1 MGELVLSNSAVIIGK
16 GFMSEII
23 DLKELSIPA
32 QHTADLASFDVRPKF
47 MDKWITSLPMA
58 NLGETSR
65 LVFKA
70 VVEIN
75 RLEMPIQQRYKAME
89 LLRKPCHYIVESLEK
104 HFAGRPLPLNKRNRK
119 ISELARALL
128 SELSVGYK
136 IIARQIETSSRPDL
150 KLLTNTL
157 HRAMSYQG
165 LLLLRSYQVYAPYP
179 RGIWKELH
187 TIYHFIES
195 YDLLKQV
202 IKDPLNL
209 LPGNSSIETLYK
221 KILLLSLAMP
231 YRLHRGEIDKVC
243 TLLNQFVNFSHLNKI
258 TEGTPPAGLFIIDLD
273 SDNQPGYLAMHNS
286 NDFSGCRLL
295 NTSEMIINL
304 NEQLQAPDS
313 ELLSIV
319 TPDLSKRLLSAW
331 SVLSKRSFSR
341 LHKNDSFAN
350 VAFGLSAAHYFVSGE
365 QSFSS
370 TPSQHDG
377 ETVLNS
383 KVSDFHS
390 TRVHALSDVAKG
402 PDVWNM
408 NFTYSKNDPIN
419 GESDK
424 NSLTNGN
431 TVTSAPNSEYQT
443 VELAMSNVS
452 AGGYCLVSRENVD
465 FSAHVGD
472 LLAIHDNNETS
483 LEQWGIGVI
492 RRMLSNRSSNIE
504 LGIEM
509 LTPNAVAVAARLE
522 SADDNQPGSDYLR
535 CLMLPEL
542 RTIEQPATI
551 ITPSMPFK
559 KESHIRINLQDHSI
573 LAVLSKQL
581 ESTGSFSQFE
591 FKVLEEN
598 MVDSDNNKNNI
609 EGPINENDFD
619 SIWSTL

>member
-1 MGELVLSNSAVIIGK
+1 
-16 GFMSEII
+16 MSEII
-23 DLKELSIPA
+23 DLKGLAIPA
-32 QHTADLASFDVRPKF
+32 QHAADVASFDVRPKF
-47 MDKWITSLPMA
+47 MEKWITSLPMA

-128 SELSVGYK
+128 SELAVGYK
-136 IIARQIETSSRPDL
+136 IIAREIEKSSRPDL
-150 KLLTNTL
+150 KLLTNAL
-157 HRAMSYQG
+157 HRTMSYQG

-209 LPGNSSIETLYK
+209 LPGNSSIDTLYK

-243 TLLNQFVNFSHLNKI
+243 TLLNQFVGFSRLNKI
-258 TEGTPPAGLFIIDLD
+258 TEGTPPAGLFIIDLS
-273 SDNQPGYLAMHNS
+273 SDNQPGYLAMHSS
-286 NDFSGCRLL
+286 NDFSNCRLL

-304 NEQLQAPDS
+304 NEQLKS
-313 ELLSIV
+313 STSGLLKIV

-341 LHKNDSFAN
+341 IQREESFAD

-365 QSFSS
+365 QSFS
-370 TPSQHDG
+370 TAPG
-377 ETVLNS
+377 ELEGDHAA
-383 KVSDFHS
+383 DFHS

-408 NFTYSKNDPIN
+408 NFTYSDNDPLN
-419 GESDK
+419 AEPDK
-424 NSLTNGN
+424 KILNN
-431 TVTSAPNSEYQT
+431 TDTMTSAPISEYQT
-443 VELAMSNVS
+443 VKLAMSNVS
-452 AGGYCLVSRENVD
+452 AGGYCLVSQENVD

-472 LLAIHDNNETS
+472 LLAIHDTS
-483 LEQWGIGVI
+483 ELSIEQWGIGVI
-492 RRMLSNRSSNIE
+492 RRMLSNRTGNIE

-522 SADDNQPGSDYLR
+522 SAGDTQPGSDYLR

-559 KESHIRINLQDHSI
+559 TDSHIRINLQDRSI

-581 ESTGSFSQFE
+581 ESTRSFSQFE
-591 FKVLEEN
+591 FKVLEEDMTDDN
-598 MVDSDNNKNNI
+598 KDSEKM

-619 SIWSTL
+619 SIWSSL

>member
-1 MGELVLSNSAVIIGK
+1 
-16 GFMSEII
+16 MSEII
-23 DLKELSIPA
+23 DLKGLSIPA
-32 QHTADLASFDVRPKF
+32 QHAADLASFDVRPKF
-47 MDKWITSLPMA
+47 MEKWITSLPMA

-128 SELSVGYK
+128 SELAVGYK
-136 IIARQIETSSRPDL
+136 IIARQIESSSRPDL
-150 KLLTNTL
+150 KLLTNAL

-187 TIYHFIES
+187 TTYHFIES

-209 LPGNSSIETLYK
+209 LPGNSNLETLYK

-243 TLLNQFVNFSHLNKI
+243 ILLNEFVGFSRLNKM
-258 TEGTPPAGLFIIDLD
+258 TDGAPPAGLFIIELS
-273 SDNQPGYLAMHNS
+273 SDNQPGYLAMHS
-286 NDFSGCRLL
+286 CNDFNSCRLL
-295 NTSEMIINL
+295 NTSEMTINL

-313 ELLSIV
+313 KLLNIV
-319 TPDLSKRLLSAW
+319 SPDLCKRLLSAW

-341 LHKNDSFAN
+341 IQREDSYAD
-350 VAFGLSAAHYFVSGE
+350 VAFGLSAAHFFVSGE
-365 QSFSS
+365 QSFET
-370 TPSQHDG
+370 TPGQHDG
-377 ETVLNS
+377 KSVLNS
-383 KVSDFHS
+383 HASDFHS
-390 TRVHALSDVAKG
+390 TRVHALSDVTKG

-408 NFTYSKNDPIN
+408 NFTYSSNDPFN
-419 GESDK
+419 APPDK
-424 NSLTNGN
+424 NSLNYN
-431 TVTSAPNSEYQT
+431 DAITSSPTSDYQT
-443 VELAMSNVS
+443 VKLAMSNVS
-452 AGGYCLVSRENVD
+452 AGGYCLVSQENVD

-472 LLAIHDNNETS
+472 LVAIHDTSELS

-492 RRMLSNRSSNIE
+492 RRMLSNRSNNVE

-522 SADDNQPGSDYLR
+522 TANDTQPGSDYLR

-559 KESHIRINLQDHSI
+559 TNSHIRINLQDQSI

-581 ESTGSFSQFE
+581 ECTRSFSQFE
-591 FKVLEEN
+591 FTVLEKGLSE
-598 MVDSDNNKNNI
+598 DNSGDKNV

>member
-1 MGELVLSNSAVIIGK
+1 
-16 GFMSEII
+16 MSEII
-23 DLKELSIPA
+23 DLKGLSIPA
-32 QHTADLASFDVRPKF
+32 QHAADSTSFDVRPKF

-75 RLEMPIQQRYKAME
+75 RLEMPIQQRFKAME

-128 SELSVGYK
+128 SELAVGYK
-136 IIARQIETSSRPDL
+136 IIARQIESSSRPDL
-150 KLLTNTL
+150 KLLTSTL

-187 TIYHFIES
+187 TTYHFIES

-243 TLLNQFVNFSHLNKI
+243 TLLNHFVEFSRLNKI
-258 TEGTPPAGLFIIDLD
+258 SDDTPPAGLFIIDLD
-273 SDNQPGYLAMHNS
+273 SDNQPGYLAMHSS
-286 NDFSGCRLL
+286 NDFKSCRLL

-304 NEQLQAPDS
+304 SEQLQSPGS
-313 ELLSIV
+313 NLLNTIS
-319 TPDLSKRLLSAW
+319 PDLSKRLLSAW

-341 LHKNDSFAN
+341 IQRDESFAD

-365 QSFSS
+365 QSFAT
-370 TPSQHDG
+370 TPGQKNDG
-377 ETVLNS
+377 LNR
-383 KVSDFHS
+383 KTSDFHS
-390 TRVHALSDVAKG
+390 TGVHALSDVAKG

-408 NFTYSKNDPIN
+408 NFTYSSNDPIN
-419 GESDK
+419 GEPNKSF
-424 NSLTNGN
+424 LTNTN
-431 TVTSAPNSEYQT
+431 TVTSAPSSEYQT
-443 VELAMSNVS
+443 VKLAMSNVS
-452 AGGYCLVSRENVD
+452 AGGYCLVSQEDID

-472 LLAIHDNNETS
+472 LLAIHDTNELS

-509 LTPNAVAVAARLE
+509 LTPNAIAVAARLE
-522 SADDNQPGSDYLR
+522 SSNDSQPGSDYLR

-559 KESHIRINLQDHSI
+559 AGSHIRINLQDHSI

-581 ESTGSFSQFE
+581 ECTRSFSQFE
-591 FKVLEEN
+591 FTVLEED
-598 MVDSDNNKNNI
+598 VPDKNNKE

>member
-1 MGELVLSNSAVIIGK
+1 
-16 GFMSEII
+16 MSEIV
-23 DLKELSIPA
+23 DLKELAVPA
-32 QHTADLASFDVRPKF
+32 QHAADIGSFDVRPKF

-104 HFAGRPLPLNKRNRK
+104 HFSGRPLPLNKRNRK

-128 SELSVGYK
+128 SELAVGYK

-150 KLLTNTL
+150 KLLTNAL

-187 TIYHFIES
+187 TTYHFIES
-195 YDLLKQV
+195 YDLLKQI

-209 LPGNSSIETLYK
+209 LPGSSSIETLYK

-243 TLLNQFVNFSHLNKI
+243 TLLNQFVNFSRLNKI
-258 TEGTPPAGLFIIDLD
+258 TEGTPPAGLFIIDLS
-273 SDNQPGYLAMHNS
+273 SDNQPGYLAMHS
-286 NDFSGCRLL
+286 SKDFSNCRVL

-304 NEQLQAPDS
+304 NEQFESADS
-313 ELLSIV
+313 ELLKIV
-319 TPDLSKRLLSAW
+319 SPDLSKRLLSAW

-341 LHKNDSFAN
+341 IQKDESYAD

-365 QSFSS
+365 QSFIT
-370 TPSQHDG
+370 TPGQDEASHA
-377 ETVLNS
+377 
-383 KVSDFHS
+383 SDFHS
-390 TRVHALSDVAKG
+390 TRVHALSDVSKG

-408 NFTYSKNDPIN
+408 NFTYSDNDPIN
-419 GESDK
+419 AEPDK
-424 NSLTNGN
+424 KSLTS
-431 TVTSAPNSEYQT
+431 TDTMSSAPSSEYQT
-443 VELAMSNVS
+443 VKLAMSNVS
-452 AGGYCLVSRENVD
+452 AGGYCLVSQENID

-472 LLAIHDNNETS
+472 LLAIHDTNELS

-492 RRMLSNRSSNIE
+492 RRMLNNRSGNIE

-522 SADDNQPGSDYLR
+522 SAGDVQPGSDYLR

-559 KESHIRINLQDHSI
+559 TDSHIRINLQDRSI

-581 ESTGSFSQFE
+581 ECTRSFSQFE
-591 FKVLEEN
+591 FKVLEED
-598 MVDSDNNKNNI
+598 VSDDNKDNKNM

>member
-1 MGELVLSNSAVIIGK
+1 MGWGR
-16 GFMSEII
+16 MSEIV
-23 DLKELSIPA
+23 DLSGLTIPV
-32 QHTADLASFDVRPKF
+32 QQSTDHASFDVRPKF
-47 MDKWITSLPMA
+47 MEKWITSLPMA

-75 RLEMPIQQRYKAME
+75 RLDIPVPQRYKAME

-128 SELSVGYK
+128 SELAVGYK
-136 IIARQIETSSRPDL
+136 IIARQTEASSRPDL
-150 KLLTNTL
+150 KLLTCAL

-195 YDLLKQV
+195 YDLLNQT

-209 LPGNSSIETLYK
+209 LPGNSSIDTLYK
-221 KILLLSLAMP
+221 KILLLSLSMP

-243 TLLNQFVNFSHLNKI
+243 NLLNQFVNFTRLDKI
-258 TEGTPPAGLFIIDLD
+258 TEGTPPAGLFIIDLAN
-273 SDNQPGYLAMHNS
+273 DNQPGYLAMHHS
-286 NDFSGCRLL
+286 NDYRTCRLL
-295 NTSEMIINL
+295 NTSQMVINIHD
-304 NEQLQAPDS
+304 QLQTPDS
-313 ELLSIV
+313 ALLKNASHDLV
-319 TPDLSKRLLSAW
+319 TRLLAAW

-341 LHKNDSFAN
+341 IQRDESFAD
-350 VAFGLSAAHYFVSGE
+350 VAFGLSAAHHFVSGE
-365 QSFSS
+365 QSFSPVQ
-370 TPSQHDG
+370 TEANNVPDING
-377 ETVLNS
+377 
-383 KVSDFHS
+383 KISDFHS
-390 TRVHALSDVAKG
+390 TRVHAISDVVTG

-408 NFTYSKNDPIN
+408 NFTYSENDPTKAP
-419 GESDK
+419 SDK
-424 NSLTNGN
+424 ASLANNKSSPQGF
-431 TVTSAPNSEYQT
+431 EYET
-443 VELAMSNVS
+443 IKLGMANIS
-452 AGGYCLVSRENVD
+452 AGGYCLVSQEDVN

-472 LLAIHDNNETS
+472 LLAIRDTEDLS
-483 LEQWGIGVI
+483 VEQWGIGVV
-492 RRMLSNRSSNIE
+492 RRMLSSRSGNIE

-522 SADDNQPGSDYLR
+522 SENDHQANSDYLR

-551 ITPSMPFK
+551 ITPAMPFK
-559 KESHIRINLQDHSI
+559 PDSRIRINLQDHSI
-573 LAVLSKQL
+573 IAVLSKQL
-581 ESTGSFSQFE
+581 ECTRSFSQFE
-591 FKVLEEN
+591 FKVVDEDVPHNHDNAN
-598 MVDSDNNKNNI
+598 M

-619 SIWSTL
+619 SIWSSL

>member
-1 MGELVLSNSAVIIGK
+1 
-16 GFMSEII
+16 MSEIV

-32 QHTADLASFDVRPKF
+32 QHAADLASFDVRPKF
-47 MDKWITSLPMA
+47 MSKWITSLPMA

-104 HFAGRPLPLNKRNRK
+104 HFSGRPLPLNKRNRK

-128 SELSVGYK
+128 SELAVGYK
-136 IIARQIETSSRPDL
+136 IIARQTELSSRPDL
-150 KLLTNTL
+150 KLLTNAL
-157 HRAMSYQG
+157 HRTMSYQG

-195 YDLLKQV
+195 YDLLRQV
-202 IKDPLNL
+202 IKDPMNL
-209 LPGNSSIETLYK
+209 LPGNSNIETLYK

-243 TLLNQFVNFSHLNKI
+243 DLLNKFVAYTRLNTI
-258 TEGTPPAGLFIIDLD
+258 TENTPPAGLFIIDLN
-273 SDNQPGYLAMHNS
+273 SDNQPGYLAMHSS
-286 NDFSGCRLL
+286 NDFRSCRLL

-304 NEQLQAPDS
+304 NEQLQSADS
-313 ELLSIV
+313 ELFSTV
-319 TPDLSKRLLSAW
+319 SPDLSKRLLSAW

-341 LHKNDSFAN
+341 IQKEESYVD

-365 QSFSS
+365 QAFMIA
-370 TPSQHDG
+370 T
-377 ETVLNS
+377 EKNAEKATLNS
-383 KVSDFHS
+383 TAPDFHS
-390 TRVHALSDVAKG
+390 TRVHALSDISKG
-402 PDVWNM
+402 PDIWNM
-408 NFTYSKNDPIN
+408 NFTYSDNDPIN
-419 GESDK
+419 GEQDK
-424 NSLTNGN
+424 NHLNNSGAI
-431 TVTSAPNSEYQT
+431 SSSPSSEYQT
-443 VELAMSNVS
+443 VQLGMSNVS
-452 AGGYCLVSRENVD
+452 AGGYCLVSQENVD

-472 LLAIHDNNETS
+472 LLAIHDTHEQS

-492 RRMLSNRSSNIE
+492 RRMLSNRSGNIE

-522 SADDNQPGSDYLR
+522 SAEDSEPGSDYLR

-559 KESHIRINLQDHSI
+559 PESHVRINFQDHSV

-581 ESTGSFSQFE
+581 ECTRSFSQFE
-591 FKVLEEN
+591 FTVLE
-598 MVDSDNNKNNI
+598 DSVSKDDRDSTL

-619 SIWSTL
+619 SIWSSL